1 MWLASAIQHEVSLC
15 IALLLQ
21 IEDYS
26 LVSFVPLD
34 ITKNESVAR
43 TLAHIDG
50 AIQFGE
56 DAEPKIPR
64 DLDTDASEA

>member
-1 MWLASAIQHEVSLC
+1 MRACLPVLSPF
-15 IALLLQ
+15 ALTQ

-26 LVSFVPLD
+26 LVSFVPLN
-34 ITKNESVAR
+34 ITKEESVAR
-43 TLAHIDG
+43 ALAHIDG

-64 DLDTDASEA
+64 DADTEAEPS